1 MYVSG
6 QHTKDSHADSRR
18 AARGLL
24 SVKQRAAVEA
34 AVKYQPLMVGSQVH
48 ANLKNF
54 SPGKH
59 VPSDK
64 RSTAAV
70 DRLVRKERKVLMAD
84 RIPGIIV
91 DGSNGAMV
99 KLAQSISLARFIKKH
114 NDPTDQYHLDEHQV
128 FCLGFQFK
136 DGVIFMVLAN
146 IHMLLN
152 LARLQNTGWQRQVH
166 WDGAFNWCTKDF
178 GIIAVGCNSMGAHF
192 NLVSLSIVTSESGDA
207 IEHSWDATTKAV
219 FSLFK
224 SVTLCDREECGC
236 CEMIREQARMPR
248 MRELLRSENGARD
261 HFPVDKP
268 SSDHTK
274 QFFSFAKK
282 KFGADTKVQQCGQHA
297 SGI

>member
-224 SVTLCDREECGC
+224 SVTLCDREECG
-236 CEMIREQARMPR
+236 
-248 MRELLRSENGARD
+248 
-261 HFPVDKP
+261 V
-268 SSDHTK
+268 
-274 QFFSFAKK
+274 
-282 KFGADTKVQQCGQHA
+282 V
-297 SGI
+297 